1 MSRIGRQVKPKPVI
15 EDLDT
20 IIRQEGKKPI
30 KIESW
35 RFYSIMDA
43 LRWMDVDRQKA
54 EDTAKK
60 CGRTHEQITFQ
71 VTDKI
76 SIELK
81 QRKEKKRAAEEKNIF
96 EGDGSLPD

>member
-1 MSRIGRQVKPKPVI
+1 MPKKVKVKPKI
-15 EDLDT
+15 ESEDLIA

-30 KIESW
+30 KIDSW
-35 RFYSIMDA
+35 RYYSIMDA
-43 LRWMDVDRQKA
+43 LQWMDVDRQKA

-81 QRKEKKRAAEEKNIF
+81 QRKEKKRAAAEKNIF

>member
-1 MSRIGRQVKPKPVI
+1 MPKKVKVNPKI
-15 EDLDT
+15 ETEDLT
-20 IIRQEGKKPI
+20 AIIRQEGKKPI
-30 KIESW
+30 KIDSW

-43 LRWMDVDRQKA
+43 LRWMNVDRQKA

>member
-35 RFYSIMDA
+35 RYYSIMDA
-43 LRWMDVDRQKA
+43 LRWMDVDRQNA

-60 CGRTHEQITFQ
+60 CGRTHEEIAFS

-76 SIELK
+76 TIELK
-81 QRKEKKRAAEEKNIF
+81 KRRMKNAQKREDTLSDTSGEI
-96 EGDGSLPD
+96 PD

>member
-1 MSRIGRQVKPKPVI
+1 MSRRGRTVKPKPVI

-20 IIRQEGKKPI
+20 IIRQEGKKPV

-35 RFYSIMDA
+35 RYYSIMDA
-43 LRWMDVDRQKA
+43 LRWMNVDRQKA

-60 CGRTHEQITFQ
+60 CGRTHEEITFN

-76 SIELK
+76 TIELK
-81 QRKEKKRAAEEKNIF
+81 KRRKKNAEKREETLP
-96 EGDGSLPD
+96 GSPGEISD

>member
-1 MSRIGRQVKPKPVI
+1 MPKKVKVKPKI
-15 EDLDT
+15 ESEDLT
-20 IIRQEGKKPI
+20 AIIRQEGKKPI
-30 KIESW
+30 KIDSW
-35 RFYSIMDA
+35 RYYSIMDA
-43 LRWMDVDRQKA
+43 LRWMNVDRQKA

-81 QRKEKKRAAEEKNIF
+81 QRKEKKRAGEEKNIF
-96 EGDGSLPD
+96 EGDSSLPD

>member
-1 MSRIGRQVKPKPVI
+1 MPKKVKVKPKI
-15 EDLDT
+15 ESEDLT
-20 IIRQEGKKPI
+20 AIIRQEGKKPI
-30 KIESW
+30 KIDSW

-43 LRWMDVDRQKA
+43 LQWMDVDRQKA
-54 EDTAKK
+54 ADTAKK